1 MEAIRKIFAGLLF
14 YVFFL
19 ILIVLFLND
28 VIRLDE
34 YLFLVINSSTNDI
47 LLVFFNIVTYLG
59 SSLFWVLLIILFW
72 LKDKEKLSL
81 HLFYVFIIDSLSLLL
96 FKQLFLRPRPF
107 GALSKEFEI
116 DIGPSFPSGHSQ
128 RAFSG
133 AVILSKYYEKYSLL
147 FYVLAALIAFSRI
160 YIGVHYPLDVLIG
173 SINGIIVGKI
183 ASLIPVKKIN
193 SRRLSRLLGYKN

>member
-1 MEAIRKIFAGLLF
+1 MEAIRKIFACLLF

-19 ILIVLFLND
+19 FLIVLFLND
-28 VIRLDE
+28 IIRLDE
-34 YLFLVINSSTNDI
+34 YLFLIINSSTNDI

-59 SSLFWVLLIILFW
+59 SSLFWVLLIVLSW

-107 GALSKEFEI
+107 EALQITEF

-133 AVILSKYYEKYSLL
+133 AMILSKYYEKYSLL
-147 FYVLAALIAFSRI
+147 FYVLAALTAFSRI

-183 ASLIPVKKIN
+183 ASLISVKKIN
-193 SRRLSRLLGYKN
+193 FRRLSRLLGYKN

>member
-1 MEAIRKIFAGLLF
+1 MEAIRKIFAGLIF

-19 ILIVLFLND
+19 FLIILFLND
-28 VIRLDE
+28 VFKLDE
-34 YLFLVINSSTNDI
+34 YLFLIINSSTNDI

-59 SSLFWVLLIILFW
+59 SSLFWVLLIVLFW
-72 LKDKEKLSL
+72 FKDKKKLSL
-81 HLFYVFIIDSLSLLL
+81 HLLYVFIIDSLSLLL
-96 FKQLFLRPRPF
+96 FKQIFLRPRPF
-107 GALSKEFEI
+107 EIPEI
-116 DIGPSFPSGHSQ
+116 DIGTSFPSGHSQ

-133 AVILSKYYEKYSLL
+133 AMILSKYYEKYSLL
-147 FYVLAALIAFSRI
+147 FYVLAALTAFSRI

-183 ASLIPVKKIN
+183 ASLISVKKIN